1 MTEHPAKTLF
11 ADRVVYY
18 TAPGKGDVNWQ
29 PHVAFVIRTHDDDP
43 HMACLAFYCPD
54 THAWHEAY
62 NVPFG
67 DRGDGGVYF
76 TNPKG

>member
-11 ADRVVYY
+11 ADRVVYHANPD
-18 TAPGKGDVNWQ
+18 THGANR

-43 HMACLAFYCPD
+43 HMACLVFYCPD

-62 NVPFG
+62 DVPFG
-67 DRGDGGVYF
+67 DRGDGRAYF
-76 TNPKG
+76 TNPEG